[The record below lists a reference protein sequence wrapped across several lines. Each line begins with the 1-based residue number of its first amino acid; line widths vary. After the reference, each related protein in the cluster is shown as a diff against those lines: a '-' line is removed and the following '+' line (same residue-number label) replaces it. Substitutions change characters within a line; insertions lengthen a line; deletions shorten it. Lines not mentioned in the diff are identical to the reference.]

1 MAMNEISPRTDFR
14 GTKELRMHMAHVM
27 IKRTIADAVT
37 KAGGVLY
44 Q

>member
-14 GTKELRMHMAHVM
+14 GTKELRMHMAYVM

-37 KAGGVLY
+37 KAGGVL
-44 Q
+44 